1 MKSNE
6 GKKKFSLVLRMVLM
20 ALIPLVLIA
29 IVLVTTS
36 VYEMGVG
43 MGDEVIT
50 GLEGTAY
57 AVSAAY
63 GHMNDDDWRME
74 GDNLYKGDVKVTED
88 TDLLDSF
95 VANSDV
101 DITIFYGDTRRA
113 TTIVDD
119 KGERIVGTP
128 AGDAVIE
135 AVLKEGGV
143 YSSRDIVIN
152 NKPYYASYIPM
163 KNADGEVVGMFF
175 AGQPSKDVENFI
187 IKRITILVII
197 TVVFLIIA
205 IFVVIFEARHI
216 NKAVVETT
224 KIVKAVSSGD
234 LSVHIGK
241 NQLKRTDELG
251 EMARGISQLLER
263 LREVVEDIQ
272 KSAGILIDSGNE
284 ISGMTA
290 QTSASADEISLAVE
304 DISKGAVSQAE
315 DVDSAASYVTNV
327 GDMIAAITERV
338 EDLNTTVNNMK
349 KTGDDSNAI
358 IKDLGIANDRT
369 TEAITRIGKQIHATN
384 ESAQKIREAV
394 NMITTIAT
402 ETNLLSLNASIE
414 AARAGEQGKGFA
426 VVASEIQ
433 KLAEQ
438 SNESA
443 HSIEL
448 VIDALIKESEMTV
461 SVMDEVEQIAAQMQE
476 KLTDTKRDFQKLDT
490 DINHTYEGMADI
502 KSSTETCSGAR
513 NEVADVMSSLSAISE
528 QNAAATQQTTA
539 SMQELNATMNLLAE
553 NAEKLKSLSDSLK
566 EDIGFFKL

>member
-1 MKSNE
+1 MKKNE
-6 GKKKFSLVLRMVLM
+6 GKMKFSLVMRMVMM
-20 ALIPLVLIA
+20 ALIPLILIA
-29 IVLVTTS
+29 VILLTTS
-36 VYEMGVG
+36 VYTMSLG
-43 MGDEVIT
+43 MGEEVIK
-50 GLEGTAY
+50 GLQNTAY

-63 GHMNDDDWRME
+63 GHLDDEDWRME
-74 GDNLYKGDVKVTED
+74 GDNLYKGDKAVTEN

-119 KGERIVGTP
+119 KGERIVGSP

-135 AVLKEGGV
+135 AVLNKGGT
-143 YSSRDIVIN
+143 YSAKNVMIN
-152 NKPYYASYIPM
+152 DEPYYASYIPM
-163 KNADGEVVGMFF
+163 KNSNGEIVGMFF
-175 AGQPSKDVENFI
+175 AGQPSADVEDFVKEKVMLIVGMTSVFFI
-187 IKRITILVII
+187 IAVVIVII
-197 TVVFLIIA
+197 
-205 IFVVIFEARHI
+205 ESRHI

-224 KIVKAVSSGD
+224 KIIETVSSGD
-234 LSVHIGK
+234 LSVQIGK
-241 NQLKRTDELG
+241 EQLKRTDELG
-251 EMARGISQLLER
+251 DMARGISMLVEH
-263 LREVVEDIQ
+263 LRDVVVNIQ
-272 KSAGILIDSGNE
+272 KSAGVLIDSGND
-284 ISGMTA
+284 ISSMTA

-304 DISKGAVSQAE
+304 DISKGAFAQAE
-315 DVDSAASYVTNV
+315 DVDSAASHVTIV
-327 GDMIAAITERV
+327 GDMISAIRDRV
-338 EDLNTTVNNMK
+338 EELNTTVDNMK

-369 TEAITRIGKQIHATN
+369 TDAVNRIGRQIHATN

-394 NMITTIAT
+394 NMITAIAT

-448 VIDALIKESEMTV
+448 IIDALIQESEMTV
-461 SVMDEVEQIAAQMQE
+461 SVMDEVEQIVAQMQE
-476 KLTDTKRDFQKLDT
+476 KLTDTREDFQKLDT

-502 KSSTETCSGAR
+502 KNSTENCNGAR
-513 NEVADVMSSLSAISE
+513 NQVADVMSSLSAISE

-539 SMQELNATMNLLAE
+539 SMQELNATMNILA
-553 NAEKLKSLSDSLK
+553 ADADKLKELSDSLK
-566 EDIGFFKL
+566 KNIEFFKL